1 MTLQQ
6 KLFVVLDPNDEQHI
20 ALERT
25 VITAELY
32 DVKPYIYV
40 FVAVDGD
47 AVDTRA
53 SNAKLFRDQR
63 WFEET
68 IRKPLE
74 TAGLEYMIEVSWSTE
89 WQQSIMQSAKRFGA
103 DLKIGRASCSE
114 IA

>member
-74 TAGLEYMIEVSWSTE
+74 TAGLERSDEHTSE
-89 WQQSIMQSAKRFGA
+89 LQSRGHLVCRLLLEK
-103 DLKIGRASCSE
+103 K
-114 IA
+114 